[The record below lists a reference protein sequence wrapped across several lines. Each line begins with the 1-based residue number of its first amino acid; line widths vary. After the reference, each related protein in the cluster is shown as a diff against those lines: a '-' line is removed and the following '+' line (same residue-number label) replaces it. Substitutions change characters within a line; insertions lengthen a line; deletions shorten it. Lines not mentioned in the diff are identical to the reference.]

1 MKNDSSPTTEEILRR
16 SEAVEAAVRASVRE
30 ALIQHKQMGHPI
42 VVWKDGQ
49 VCWIPA
55 KEIEIP
61 PEEPT
66 E

>member
-1 MKNDSSPTTEEILRR
+1 MKHDSSPTTEEILHR

-42 VVWKDGQ
+42 AVWRNGQ
-49 VCWIPA
+49 VCWIP
-55 KEIEIP
+55 
-61 PEEPT
+61 PEEST